1 MGNRP
6 SVSMKDVAALA
17 QVSVG
22 TISNVLNKPDLVAPE
37 TRQRVL
43 DAIDKLGW
51 VRNESARQLRAGR
64 SASIGLVVMDIA
76 NPFFSDMAR
85 GVEEVAA
92 AAGYS
97 VLLSDSA
104 HENARERAALELFQQ
119 LRVRGVILAP
129 ISHSPDGELARRL
142 DMPVVLADRY
152 TAYQDAC
159 AVSVDDF
166 VGGGLAAAHLLDRG
180 HRRLAAVGGT
190 PEIPQVRERRDGA
203 SRAVLLGSPEATLLT
218 LSTDRLD
225 ISAGRSVA
233 EEILA
238 LPENER
244 PTGVFALNDLVAIGL
259 LQGLVR
265 RGVAVPDQISIVGYD
280 DIEFAE
286 AAAVPLSSVRQP
298 RAELGRRAARLLLD
312 EIEARDGGRA
322 HQHVQDRFTPTL
334 QVRASSLAE
343 QVAGVRSLST
353 SARSQDHLGRRGPD
367 VRRGLVEGELHGPL
381 PHLSQR

>member
-1 MGNRP
+1 MGKRP

-22 TISNVLNKPDLVAPE
+22 TISNVLNKPELVAPE

-43 DAIDKLGW
+43 EAIDKLGW

-92 AAGYS
+92 AAGCS

-104 HENARERAALELFQQ
+104 HDAGRERAALDLFQQ

-129 ISHSPDGELARRL
+129 VAHIPDADLGRRL

-152 TAYQDAC
+152 AAYQDAC
-159 AVSVDDF
+159 TVSVDDF
-166 VGGGLAAAHLLDRG
+166 EGGRLAASHLLERG

-190 PEIPQVRERRDGA
+190 ADIPQVRERRDGA
-203 SRAVLLGSPEATLLT
+203 ARAVLLGSADATLLT
-218 LSTDRLD
+218 VSTDRLD
-225 ISAGRSVA
+225 ISAGRAAA
-233 EEILA
+233 ETILA
-238 LPENER
+238 MPDPER

-259 LQGLVR
+259 LQGLMQGR
-265 RGVAVPDQISIVGYD
+265 VAIPEEISIVGYD

-286 AAAVPLSSVRQP
+286 AAAVPLSSVAQP
-298 RAELGRRAARLLLD
+298 RADLGRRAATLLFG
-312 EIEARDGGRA
+312 EIDDSEGGQP
-322 HQHVQDRFTPTL
+322 HQHVQERFTPTL
-334 QVRASSLAE
+334 KVRSSSMAE
-343 QVAGVRSLST
+343 QAVPAT
-353 SARSQDHLGRRGPD
+353 
-367 VRRGLVEGELHGPL
+367 
-381 PHLSQR
+381 

>member
-1 MGNRP
+1 
-6 SVSMKDVAALA
+6 
-17 QVSVG
+17 
-22 TISNVLNKPDLVAPE
+22 
-37 TRQRVL
+37 VL

-92 AAGYS
+92 EAGCS

-104 HENARERAALELFQQ
+104 HDAGRERAALDLFQQ

-129 ISHSPDGELARRL
+129 IAQSADGDLARRL

-159 AVSVDDF
+159 TVSVDDF
-166 VGGGLAAAHLLDRG
+166 VGGQLAAAHLLERG

-190 PEIPQVRERRDGA
+190 ADIPQVMQRRDGA
-203 SRAVLLGSPEATLLT
+203 GRAVLLGSPTASLLT

-225 ISAGRSVA
+225 IAAGRTAA
-233 EEILA
+233 EAILA
-238 LPENER
+238 MPDEER

-265 RGVAVPDQISIVGYD
+265 RKVAVPEEISIVGYD

-286 AAAVPLSSVRQP
+286 AAAVPLSSVAQP
-298 RAELGRRAARLLLD
+298 RVDLGRRAAALLFV
-312 EIEARDGGRA
+312 EIDARESGEP
-322 HQHVQDRFTPTL
+322 HQHVQERFTPTL
-334 QVRASSLAE
+334 R
-343 QVAGVRSLST
+343 VRSSSMDERVVAAT
-353 SARSQDHLGRRGPD
+353 
-367 VRRGLVEGELHGPL
+367 
-381 PHLSQR
+381 

>member
-1 MGNRP
+1 MGRRP

-22 TISNVLNKPDLVAPE
+22 TISNVLNKPELVAPE

-104 HENARERAALELFQQ
+104 HDAGRERAALDLFQQ

-129 ISHSPDGELARRL
+129 IAHSPDGELTRRL

-152 TAYQDAC
+152 AAYQDVC
-159 AVSVDDF
+159 TVSVDDF
-166 VGGGLAAAHLLDRG
+166 VGGQLAVAHLLERG
-180 HRRLAAVGGT
+180 HRRLAVVGGSVD
-190 PEIPQVRERRDGA
+190 IPQVRERRDGA
-203 SRAVLLGSPEATLLT
+203 ARAVLLGSPDATLLT
-218 LSTDRLD
+218 LSTARLD
-225 ISAGRSVA
+225 IAAGRTAA
-233 EEILA
+233 EAILA
-238 LPENER
+238 MPDEER
-244 PTGVFALNDLVAIGL
+244 PTGVFALNDMVAIGL

-265 RGVAVPDQISIVGYD
+265 HKVSVPDEISIVGYD

-286 AAAVPLSSVRQP
+286 AAAVPLSSVAQP
-298 RAELGRRAARLLLD
+298 RVDLGRRAATLLLG
-312 EIEARDGGRA
+312 EIDARERGEP
-322 HQHVQDRFTPTL
+322 HQHVQERFTPTL
-334 QVRASSLAE
+334 QVRSSSLGE
-343 QVAGVRSLST
+343 QVVLT
-353 SARSQDHLGRRGPD
+353 P
-367 VRRGLVEGELHGPL
+367 
-381 PHLSQR
+381 

>member
-1 MGNRP
+1 MGRRP

-92 AAGYS
+92 EAGCS

-104 HENARERAALELFQQ
+104 HDAGRERAALDLFQQ

-129 ISHSPDGELARRL
+129 IAQSADGDLARRL

-159 AVSVDDF
+159 TVSVDDF
-166 VGGGLAAAHLLDRG
+166 VGGELAAAHLLERG
-180 HRRLAAVGGT
+180 HRRLAVVGGT
-190 PEIPQVRERRDGA
+190 ADIPQVAQRRDGA
-203 SRAVLLGSPEATLLT
+203 GRAVLLGSPTASLLT

-225 ISAGRSVA
+225 IAAGRTAA
-233 EEILA
+233 ETIMA
-238 LPENER
+238 MPDQDR

-259 LQGLVR
+259 LQGLVQR
-265 RGVAVPDQISIVGYD
+265 KVAVPEEISIVGYD

-286 AAAVPLSSVRQP
+286 AAAVPLSSVAQP
-298 RAELGRRAARLLLD
+298 RVDLGRRAATLLFG
-312 EIEARDGGRA
+312 EIEAREHGEP
-322 HQHVQDRFTPTL
+322 HQHVQERFTPTL
-334 QVRASSLAE
+334 RVRSSSLDQRVIA
-343 QVAGVRSLST
+343 
-353 SARSQDHLGRRGPD
+353 AR
-367 VRRGLVEGELHGPL
+367 
-381 PHLSQR
+381 

>member
-1 MGNRP
+1 MAKRP

-17 QVSVG
+17 HVSVG

-92 AAGYS
+92 AAGCS

-104 HENARERAALELFQQ
+104 HDAGRERAALELFQQ

-129 ISHSPDGELARRL
+129 VAHSPDADLARRL
-142 DMPVVLADRY
+142 DTPVVLADRY
-152 TAYQDAC
+152 AAYQDVC
-159 AVSVDDF
+159 TVSVDDF
-166 VGGGLAAAHLLDRG
+166 EGGRLAAAHLLERG
-180 HRRLAAVGGT
+180 HRRLAVVGGT
-190 PEIPQVRERRDGA
+190 ADIPQVRERRDGA
-203 SRAVLLGSPEATLLT
+203 DRAVLLGSADATLLT

-225 ISAGRSVA
+225 IAAGRIA
-233 EEILA
+233 AQTILA
-238 LPENER
+238 MPDTER

-265 RGVAVPDQISIVGYD
+265 RGVAVPEEIGIVGYD

-286 AAAVPLSSVRQP
+286 AAAVPLSSVAQP
-298 RAELGRRAARLLLD
+298 RVDLGRRAAALLFD
-312 EIEARDGGRA
+312 EIDEREGGAPHRHA
-322 HQHVQDRFTPTL
+322 QERFTPTL
-334 QVRASSLAE
+334 RVRASSFDDRS
-343 QVAGVRSLST
+343 VPAG
-353 SARSQDHLGRRGPD
+353 
-367 VRRGLVEGELHGPL
+367 
-381 PHLSQR
+381 

>member
-1 MGNRP
+1 MAKRP

-85 GVEEVAA
+85 GVEEIAA
-92 AAGYS
+92 ARGCS

-104 HENARERAALELFQQ
+104 HDAGRERAALDLFQQ

-129 ISHSPDGELARRL
+129 VAHSPDADLARRL

-152 TAYQDAC
+152 AAYQDVC
-159 AVSVDDF
+159 TVSVDDF
-166 VGGGLAAAHLLDRG
+166 AGGQLAAAHLLERG
-180 HRRLAAVGGT
+180 HRRLAVVGGT
-190 PEIPQVRERRDGA
+190 ADIPQVRERRDGA
-203 SRAVLLGSPEATLLT
+203 GRAVLLGSAEATLLT

-225 ISAGRSVA
+225 IAAGRTAA
-233 EEILA
+233 ETLLA
-238 LPENER
+238 MPDTER

-265 RGVAVPDQISIVGYD
+265 RGVAVPEEISIVGYD

-286 AAAVPLSSVRQP
+286 AAAVPLSSVAQP
-298 RAELGRRAARLLLD
+298 RVDLGRRAAALLFDEID
-312 EIEARDGGRA
+312 EIEGGQPHR
-322 HQHVQDRFTPTL
+322 HTQERFTPTL
-334 QVRASSLAE
+334 RVRASSFDDRT
-343 QVAGVRSLST
+343 VPAG
-353 SARSQDHLGRRGPD
+353 
-367 VRRGLVEGELHGPL
+367 
-381 PHLSQR
+381 

>member
-1 MGNRP
+1 MGRRP

-22 TISNVLNKPDLVAPE
+22 TISNVLNKPELVAPE

-104 HENARERAALELFQQ
+104 HDAGRERAALDLFQQ

-129 ISHSPDGELARRL
+129 IAHSPDGELTRRL

-152 TAYQDAC
+152 AAYQDVC
-159 AVSVDDF
+159 TVSVDDF
-166 VGGGLAAAHLLDRG
+166 VGGQLAVAHLLERG
-180 HRRLAAVGGT
+180 HRRLAVVGGSVD
-190 PEIPQVRERRDGA
+190 IPQVRERRDGA
-203 SRAVLLGSPEATLLT
+203 ARAVLLGSPDATLLT
-218 LSTDRLD
+218 LSTARLD
-225 ISAGRSVA
+225 IAAGRTAA
-233 EEILA
+233 EAILA
-238 LPENER
+238 MPDEER
-244 PTGVFALNDLVAIGL
+244 PTGVFALNDMVAIGL

-265 RGVAVPDQISIVGYD
+265 HKVSVPDEISIVGYD

-286 AAAVPLSSVRQP
+286 AAAVPLSSVAQP
-298 RAELGRRAARLLLD
+298 RVDLGRRAATLLLG
-312 EIEARDGGRA
+312 EIDARERGEP
-322 HQHVQDRFTPTL
+322 HQHVQERFTPIL
-334 QVRASSLAE
+334 QVRSSSLGE
-343 QVAGVRSLST
+343 QVVLT
-353 SARSQDHLGRRGPD
+353 P
-367 VRRGLVEGELHGPL
+367 
-381 PHLSQR
+381 